1 MSNRERRVSSPPPDG
16 SARAFPARALDD
28 EALLDAPLLDAASLA
43 CAGDP
48 RGSLDAHDGAISEG
62 QNRRTRERF
71 EVTWSVDCATED
83 TFLFAAITNI
93 SEIGIF
99 VKTTE
104 PLAVGTALTLRFAP
118 DARAEPFIL
127 RGTVV
132 WVNEV
137 RPLHDNPNPGMGICF
152 SDLLPAD
159 RERIV
164 EVIRTIAYLRDVPT
178 N

>member
-1 MSNRERRVSSPPPDG
+1 M
-16 SARAFPARALDD
+16 L
-28 EALLDAPLLDAASLA
+28 AASLFHEGLNEGFNEGFDDGLDEGA
-43 CAGDP
+43 PIDASAIVCASEPADP
-48 RGSLDAHDGAISEG
+48 IEPISSDGK
-62 QNRRTRERF
+62 NRRQRERH

-93 SEIGIF
+93 SEMGIF
-99 VKTTE
+99 VRTTD
-104 PLAVGTALTLRFAP
+104 PLAVGTRLTLRFAP
-118 DARAEPFIL
+118 DPKGEPFIL

-132 WVNEV
+132 WVNEL
-137 RPLHDNPNPGMGICF
+137 RPMHDNPNPGMGICF

-164 EVIRTIAYLRDVPT
+164 ETIHTIAYLRDVPT

>member
-1 MSNRERRVSSPPPDG
+1 MSDRQRRVSSPPPG
-16 SARAFPARALDD
+16 APPLALSAQLLDEGAALEADPLACSGDQALFDSD
-28 EALLDAPLLDAASLA
+28 EALSA
-43 CAGDP
+43 
-48 RGSLDAHDGAISEG
+48 DGR
-62 QNRRTRERF
+62 NRRTRERF

-93 SEIGIF
+93 SEMGIF

-118 DARAEPFIL
+118 DQRSEPFIL
-127 RGTVV
+127 RGTVA
-132 WVNEV
+132 WVNEL

-152 SDLLPAD
+152 SDLLPGD

-164 EVIRTIAYLRDVPT
+164 ETIHTIAYLREVPS

>member
-1 MSNRERRVSSPPPDG
+1 MSDRERRVSTPPPDG
-16 SARAFPARALDD
+16 QAQVLSSPPLCAESADPLACSSDPGALDT
-28 EALLDAPLLDAASLA
+28 DAAVS
-43 CAGDP
+43 
-48 RGSLDAHDGAISEG
+48 SDGR
-62 QNRRTRERF
+62 NRRTRERF

-93 SEIGIF
+93 SEMGIF
-99 VKTTE
+99 VKTIE

-118 DARAEPFIL
+118 DPRAEPFIL
-127 RGTVV
+127 RGIVA
-132 WVNEV
+132 WVNEL

-152 SDLLPAD
+152 SDLLPGD

-164 EVIRTIAYLRDVPT
+164 EAVHTIAYLRDVPT